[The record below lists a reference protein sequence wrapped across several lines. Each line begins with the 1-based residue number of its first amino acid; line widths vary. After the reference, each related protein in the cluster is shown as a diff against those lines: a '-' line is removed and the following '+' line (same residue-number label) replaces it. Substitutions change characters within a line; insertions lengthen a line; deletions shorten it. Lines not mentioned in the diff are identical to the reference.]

1 MGKLRLEL
9 QKPSTLY
16 TRRKWQRGNWFS
28 ESQTFFF
35 LRYVFIHFRETKCA
49 RVEGGGGGERS
60 KWGERGRERKE
71 ERRSS

>member
-1 MGKLRLEL
+1 MAERQLVLR
-9 QKPSTLY
+9 
-16 TRRKWQRGNWFS
+16 
-28 ESQTFFF
+28 ESDFFF